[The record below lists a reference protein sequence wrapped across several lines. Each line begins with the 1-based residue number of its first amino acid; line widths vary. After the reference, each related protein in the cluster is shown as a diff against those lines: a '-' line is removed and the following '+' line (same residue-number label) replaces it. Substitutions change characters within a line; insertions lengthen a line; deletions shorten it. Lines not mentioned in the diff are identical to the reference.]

1 MTFVTF
7 CVRMARSVLI
17 AIVTFIPIGASILS
31 FVSAEIHLQIFVE
44 LIDLK
49 FLTALDYLRVEWP

>member
-1 MTFVTF
+1 MAFVTF

-31 FVSAEIHLQIFVE
+31 FVSPEIHLQNFVE
-44 LIDLK
+44 PIDLE
-49 FLTALDYLRVEWP
+49 FLTILDYLRTERS